1 MENNRNWAGIAALV
15 LAGLA
20 LLVALVGRGGPNFD
34 FSAHLW
40 NGGPAN
46 SAAVPQAIPVVPG
59 PGAGAQ
65 LPADAAQAQADAQ
78 AKIAQAQADAQAKI
92 AQAQADAQAKIAQ
105 AQGKIPVSPAPGAVP
120 AKPVPPF

>member
-1 MENNRNWAGIAALV
+1 MENNRNWAGIAALM

-20 LLVALVGRGGPNFD
+20 LLVALVGRGGPSFD
-34 FSAHLW
+34 FSAHVW
-40 NGGPAN
+40 NGASGGSPN
-46 SAAVPQAIPVVPG
+46 SAVAPAQAFPVPAMP
-59 PGAGAQ
+59 GAQ

-105 AQGKIPVSPAPGAVP
+105 AQGK
-120 AKPVPPF
+120 